1 MSLLKLPQRAGFRF
15 SFVDSFLWAVRI
27 GALIF
32 IVVGIF
38 GTPGIPGGPVG
49 SLAKTLSGEGVSG
62 EAWRGLVI
70 TGLAQ
75 GSMYGMIALG
85 YSMVYGVLGFIN
97 FAHGEV
103 FMSGAMVSFFVA
115 DSFGSSGFWDSQPVL
130 ALGLTM
136 LVAMTTSTIV
146 AVLTERIAYRPL
158 RGAPRL
164 IPLITSIGMSF
175 FLQYTFRGLFG
186 GGFKAFPQAPEAL
199 RGRATIFGVEILK
212 TQLAVILV
220 AAVSMVVLY
229 QFVSRTRMG
238 RAMRAI
244 AEDRE
249 IAALMGVNVNRVIS
263 LTFAVGGAM
272 AGIAGV
278 LWALLFRQV
287 YFLTGFL
294 PGIKA
299 FTAAVV
305 GGIGNLAGAYLGG
318 LTLGLVESLGPLL
331 VLDGWGIPAVSQ
343 LKDVV
348 AFTALVLI
356 LIYRPTG
363 LLGERLAVEERG

>member
-1 MSLLKLPQRAGFRF
+1 MADPSL
-15 SFVDSFLWAVRI
+15 
-27 GALIF
+27 
-32 IVVGIF
+32 
-38 GTPGIPGGPVG
+38 
-49 SLAKTLSGEGVSG
+49 
-62 EAWRGLVI
+62 
-70 TGLAQ
+70 Q
-75 GSMYGMIALG
+75 GS
-85 YSMVYGVLGFIN
+85 
-97 FAHGEV
+97 H
-103 FMSGAMVSFFVA
+103 
-115 DSFGSSGFWDSQPVL
+115 
-130 ALGLTM
+130 
-136 LVAMTTSTIV
+136 

-158 RGAPRL
+158 RGSPRL

-186 GGFKAFPQAPEAL
+186 DDFKNFPPAPEAL
-199 RGRATIFGVEILK
+199 QGKASIFGVEILK
-212 TQLAVILV
+212 TQLVVIVV
-220 AAVSMVVLY
+220 AAVSMVALY
-229 QFVSRTRMG
+229 QFVARTRMG

-249 IAALMGVNVNRVIS
+249 IAALMGVNVDRVIA

-272 AGIAGV
+272 AGVAGV
-278 LWALLFRQV
+278 LWSLLFRQV

-305 GGIGNLAGAYLGG
+305 GGIGNMAGAYLGG
-318 LTLGLVESLGPLL
+318 LSIGLVESLGPLL

-348 AFTALVLI
+348 AFSALVLI

>member
-1 MSLLKLPQRAGFRF
+1 MKLLRLPQQRKRRF
-15 SFVDSFLWAVRI
+15 GFVDSFLWAVRI
-27 GALIF
+27 GALVF
-32 IVVGIF
+32 VVVGIF
-38 GTPGIPGGPVG
+38 GIPGVAGGPEG
-49 SLAKTLSGEGVSG
+49 SLFKTLSGEGVSG
-62 EAWRGLVI
+62 EAWRDLFI
-70 TGLAQ
+70 SGLAQ

-85 YSMVYGVLGFIN
+85 YSLVYGVLGFIN

-103 FMSGAMVSFFVA
+103 FMSGALVSFFAA
-115 DSFGSSGFWDSQPVL
+115 DAFATAGIWESQPVL
-130 ALGLTM
+130 ALGFTI
-136 LVAMTTSTIV
+136 LVAMATSTIV
-146 AVLTERIAYRPL
+146 AVLTERIAYRRL
-158 RGAPRL
+158 RGSPRL

-175 FLQYTFRGLFG
+175 FIRYTFRGLFG
-186 GGFKAFPQAPEAL
+186 DSFKTYPAAPGVLE
-199 RGRATIFGVEILK
+199 GRATIFGVEILK
-212 TQLAVILV
+212 TQLTVIV
-220 AAVSMVVLY
+220 VTAVSMVVLY
-229 QFVSRTRMG
+229 QFVARTRMG

-249 IAALMGVNVNRVIS
+249 IAALMGVNVDRVIS

-287 YFLTGFL
+287 HFLTGFL
-294 PGIKA
+294 PGIKG

-305 GGIGNLAGAYLGG
+305 GGIGNMAGAYVGG
-318 LTLGLVESLGPLL
+318 LAIGLVESVGPLL

-348 AFTALVLI
+348 AFSALVLV

-363 LLGERLAVEERG
+363 LLGERLSVEERG

>member
-1 MSLLKLPQRAGFRF
+1 MKLLKLPQQRKRRF
-15 SFVDSFLWAVRI
+15 GFVDSFLWAVRI
-27 GALIF
+27 GALVF
-32 IVVGIF
+32 VVVGIF
-38 GTPGIPGGPVG
+38 GIPGVAGGPEG
-49 SLAKTLSGEGVSG
+49 SLFKTLSGEGVSG
-62 EAWRGLVI
+62 EAWRDLFI
-70 TGLAQ
+70 SGLAQ

-85 YSMVYGVLGFIN
+85 YSLVYGVLGFIN

-103 FMSGAMVSFFVA
+103 FMSGALVSFFAA
-115 DSFGSSGFWDSQPVL
+115 DAFATAGIWESQPVL
-130 ALGLTM
+130 ALGFTI
-136 LVAMTTSTIV
+136 LVAMATSTIV
-146 AVLTERIAYRPL
+146 AVLTERIAYRRL
-158 RGAPRL
+158 RGSPRL

-175 FLQYTFRGLFG
+175 FIRYTFRGLFG
-186 GGFKAFPQAPEAL
+186 DSFKTYPAAPGVLE
-199 RGRATIFGVEILK
+199 GRATIFGVEILK
-212 TQLAVILV
+212 TQLTVIV
-220 AAVSMVVLY
+220 VTAVSMVVLH
-229 QFVSRTRMG
+229 QFVARTRMG

-249 IAALMGVNVNRVIS
+249 IAALMGVNVDRVIS

-287 YFLTGFL
+287 HFLTGFL
-294 PGIKA
+294 PGIKG

-305 GGIGNLAGAYLGG
+305 GGIGNMAGAYVGG
-318 LTLGLVESLGPLL
+318 LAIGLVESVGPLL

-348 AFTALVLI
+348 AFSALVLV

-363 LLGERLAVEERG
+363 LLGERLSVEERG